1 MKTIGLIGGMSW
13 ESTVEY
19 YRIINHHINRRVGKL
34 HSGKII
40 IYSMDFQVI
49 DELQHRNQWE
59 KLALMMVDAAKCLE
73 NAGADLVAVKEL
85 LGHATL
91 TTTQVYTDV
100 SIERLQAIYA
110 KAHPHGSD

>member
-1 MKTIGLIGGMSW
+1 
-13 ESTVEY
+13 
-19 YRIINHHINRRVGKL
+19 
-34 HSGKII
+34 
-40 IYSMDFQVI
+40 
-49 DELQHRNQWE
+49 
-59 KLALMMVDAAKCLE
+59 
-73 NAGADLVAVKEL
+73 L